1 MPCRLAGCSHSRVV
15 VDDDVSV
22 TRRVLDCWCAAAT
35 AAGSGTTTSSRLGGC
50 PYATPRF
57 ALGLAAG
64 GLALGLRG
72 GSGLVERGTWATGG
86 LAGHLGLRGGRL
98 D

>member
-15 VDDDVSV
+15 VDDDVLPSW
-22 TRRVLDCWCAAAT
+22 RLDVCWCAAA
-35 AAGSGTTTSSRLGGC
+35 AAQQRLHVSAAARLRLRLRVGS
-50 PYATPRF
+50 
-57 ALGLAAG
+57 G

-86 LAGHLGLRGGRL
+86 LAGHLGLRGGRV

>member
-1 MPCRLAGCSHSRVV
+1 MPMPIG
-15 VDDDVSV
+15 
-22 TRRVLDCWCAAAT
+22 DCPAPESECPA
-35 AAGSGTTTSSRLGGC
+35 TTSSRLGGWRLPVS
-50 PYATPRF
+50 PYATPRSALALGSSGS

-86 LAGHLGLRGGRL
+86 LAGHLACVVEDWISGT
-98 D
+98 